1 MVVFVGVTACVPPV
15 VASEYVE
22 LSALSLMTTL
32 VAFVAVTARVLL
44 PPLATVDGLAVMEI
58 VGAGA
63 AADAV
68 PPPHPFA
75 ANNRNDTEITTAA
88 AEQKGFIG
96 TKSPTSLESEQ
107 LTIVAHLSTRSSSL
121 FRNMG

>member
-68 PPPHPFA
+68 PPPHPIIGM
-75 ANNRNDTEITTAA
+75 T
-88 AEQKGFIG
+88 QKSQPRRQS
-96 TKSPTSLESEQ
+96 KKASSAQSLQPAWS
-107 LTIVAHLSTRSSSL
+107 LSSSP
-121 FRNMG
+121 